1 MAAAEGSHAFAPSTA
16 SRSRAADSPAVRTD
30 PLDDWALDDFDFEFD
45 EDFEDEDEAL

>member
-1 MAAAEGSHAFAPSTA
+1 MAATDSLPAGRLTVSPSGTP
-16 SRSRAADSPAVRTD
+16 PARVD